1 MNVEALFSA
10 ANAFALL
17 GWLAL
22 LLAPLRRSPAMTR
35 PPLQVSATIVVPCG
49 ASTTP
54 AAPVARPPGS
64 RPGST
69 AATKSVKE
77 ELPAAR

>member
-1 MNVEALFSA
+1 MPMSELSSA
-10 ANAFALL
+10 AWILRMPR
-17 GWLAL
+17 LAMRL
-22 LLAPLRRSPAMTR
+22 PMVARRSPAMTR

-69 AATKSVKE
+69 AATKPVKE